1 MSRRTERVNELI
13 RDHLSTLLTRDIKDP
28 RINGIVTITAV
39 ETSRDLAFSRVWVSV
54 IGDKDASVKTLQGL
68 RSATGFLQR
77 GLLSLGLRRTPELS
91 FTLDESMERADR
103 VFQLLDKVRPG
114 CGYAGTIGE
123 GQEWP
128 RLT

>member
-54 IGDKDASVKTLQGL
+54 IGDKDASAKTLQGL

-103 VFQLLDKVRPG
+103 VFQLLDKVRPESEAPG
-114 CGYAGTIGE
+114 LSERGRSGTG
-123 GQEWP
+123 
-128 RLT
+128 